1 MGLWALPKRGRD
13 DCLRV
18 EYAGCIFKRVGRE
31 LEGERVVEHVGM
43 NLQFDLPC
51 LANARLFA

>member
-1 MGLWALPKRGRD
+1 MGLWALPKKVVLAV
-13 DCLRV
+13 CTL
-18 EYAGCIFKRVGRE
+18 EYAGCIFKRVSRE
-31 LEGERVVEHVGM
+31 LEGERVVEHAGM